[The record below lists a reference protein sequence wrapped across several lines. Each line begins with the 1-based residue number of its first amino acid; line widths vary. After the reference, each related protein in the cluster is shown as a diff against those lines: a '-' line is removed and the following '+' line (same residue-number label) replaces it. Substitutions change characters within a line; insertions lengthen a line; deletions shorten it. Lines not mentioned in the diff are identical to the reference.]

1 MPHKLRRTALL
12 MLTVPALMLL
22 AASPAIA
29 QPPANDDFD
38 SATVVPGLPFTDQ
51 LNTTEATT
59 ATDDPEC
66 DGQGPTVWYS
76 FTPAADV
83 RVEANTFGSDYDTTL
98 SAYTGARGALTQIAC
113 NDDAAGSLQSR
124 VRFDATAGQT
134 FFFMVGSFGSGP
146 GGNLTFSVDVA
157 PPALELGLTI
167 DPTGSV
173 VPSKG
178 VATISGTVTCSQP
191 ASVGVE
197 GRMEQRVGRLLIH
210 GFFFAFVECTS
221 PATAWS
227 ATVEGENGLFVAG
240 RAQVDA
246 FAFAFDEDVF
256 AEASATVRLRGSGP

>member
-1 MPHKLRRTALL
+1 MPQKLRRTALL
-12 MLTVPALMLL
+12 LLAVPALLLL

-51 LNTTEATT
+51 LDTTEATT
-59 ATDDPEC
+59 AADDPDC
-66 DGQGPTVWYS
+66 FGQGATVWYS
-76 FTPAADV
+76 FTPTTDL
-83 RVEANTFGSDYDTTL
+83 RVDANTLGSDYDTTL
-98 SAYTGARGALTQIAC
+98 SVYTGTPGALTQIAC

-124 VRFDATAGQT
+124 VRFDATAGET
-134 FFFMVGSFGSGP
+134 YFFMVGAFGGGP
-146 GGNLTFSVDVA
+146 GGNLTFNLDVA
-157 PPALELGLTI
+157 PPPLELGLTI

-210 GFFFAFVECTS
+210 GFFSAFVECTP

-246 FAFAFDEDVF
+246 FAFAFDEEAF
-256 AEASATVRLRGSGP
+256 AEASATVQLRGSRP